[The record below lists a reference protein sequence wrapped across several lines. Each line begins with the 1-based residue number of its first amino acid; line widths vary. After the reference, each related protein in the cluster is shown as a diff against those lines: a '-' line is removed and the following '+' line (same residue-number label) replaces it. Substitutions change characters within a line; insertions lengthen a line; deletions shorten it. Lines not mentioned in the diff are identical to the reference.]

1 MSAVELTLTARG
13 SSKETST
20 VFFRQ
25 EFLRVLK
32 SRPAALVIAA
42 VVYSMVALP
51 FLLAK
56 PHEEILVALQSW
68 FGASRL
74 DFRLFLFV
82 WFDMVMNKISILIG
96 AVLAGGIIT
105 DERSKGLLD
114 LYLSKP
120 LSPQRYFLVKLAAVL
135 AVVLVIYFAAMFV
148 GTIRFSSSVKGFDV
162 GIFLLLASVHLLVA
176 LFSAV
181 FAATLAVF
189 FQHKLSAMLT
199 TIVALSVL
207 VGCAFL
213 GFYDPRFQQVS
224 LLNPFYHAIVLIG
237 SIDSVTLPDVI
248 KPMLWLIGFN
258 VVTAI
263 VGARR
268 AATLGQ
274 KD

>member
-1 MSAVELTLTARG
+1 MSVDTLTFTART
-13 SSKETST
+13 SHQETSLA
-20 VFFRQ
+20 FLRQ
-25 EFLRVLK
+25 EFWRVIK

-42 VVYSMVALP
+42 VVYSMVAMP

-56 PHEEILVALQSW
+56 PHEEILVALQNW
-68 FGASRL
+68 FGTSHL

-120 LSPQRYFLVKLAAVL
+120 LSLQRYFLVKLAAVL
-135 AVVLVIYFAAMFV
+135 AVVLVIYGAAMLV
-148 GTIRFSSSVKGFDV
+148 GTIRFSSSVKGFET
-162 GIFLLLASVHLLVA
+162 GIFLLLAAVHLFVA
-176 LFSAV
+176 LFSAI

-189 FQHKLSAMLT
+189 FQHKLSAILT
-199 TIVALSVL
+199 TVVVLSLL
-207 VGCAFL
+207 VGSAFL
-213 GFYDPRFQQVS
+213 GFYDSRFQTIS

-237 SIDSVTLPDVI
+237 SIESLTWQDVV
-248 KPMLWLIGFN
+248 KPLLWLIGFN
-258 VVTAI
+258 VAVI
-263 VGARR
+263 IIGARR
-268 AATLGQ
+268 AATLEG

>member
-1 MSAVELTLTARG
+1 MSTAELTLTAKT
-13 SSKETST
+13 SSPETS
-20 VFFRQ
+20 VAFLRQ

-56 PHEEILVALQSW
+56 PHEEILVALQNW
-68 FGASRL
+68 FGASHL

-96 AVLAGGIIT
+96 AVLASGIIT

-120 LSPQRYFLVKLAAVL
+120 LSPRRYFLMKLAAVL
-135 AVVLVIYFAAMFV
+135 AVVLVIYGAAMLV
-148 GTIRFSSSVKGFDV
+148 GTIRFSASVKGFDTGV
-162 GIFLLLASVHLLVA
+162 FLLLASVHLLVA

-189 FQHKLSAMLT
+189 FRHKLSAMLT
-199 TIVALSVL
+199 TVVVLSIL

-213 GFYDPRFQQVS
+213 GFYDPRFQTIS

-237 SIDSVTLPDVI
+237 SIDAVAPLDVV
-248 KPMLWLIGFN
+248 KPMLWLVGFN